1 MSQAAMNLN
10 IIDSVTAMDQKAY
23 AVNFKGLI
31 AHIRDIFIGK
41 DEQTRIQVM
50 LLSYHLTYKKISVCI
65 ANCSESEQMI

>member
-10 IIDSVTAMDQKAY
+10 VIDSVPAMDQKAY

-41 DEQTRIQVM
+41 DEVSQSRYVSE
-50 LLSYHLTYKKISVCI
+50 LSSHLQKDIGMYR
-65 ANCSESEQMI
+65 

>member
-10 IIDSVTAMDQKAY
+10 IIDSVPAMDQKAY

-41 DEQTRIQVM
+41 DEQTRTRYVTE
-50 LLSYHLTYKKISVCI
+50 LSSHLQKDIGMYR
-65 ANCSESEQMI
+65 